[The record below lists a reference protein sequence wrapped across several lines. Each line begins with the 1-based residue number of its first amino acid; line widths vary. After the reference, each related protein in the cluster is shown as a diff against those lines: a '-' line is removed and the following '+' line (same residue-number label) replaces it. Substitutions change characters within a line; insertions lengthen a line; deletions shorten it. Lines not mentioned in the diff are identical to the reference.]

1 MTNTLI
7 HITPA
12 TKPSRKAT
20 HTGTCQVCGRAQ
32 KLGGGVLSLH
42 GYTTDHGWFEGTCS
56 GSIRLPFELD
66 KSLIDDAILGA
77 QERGRVL
84 KVERDLREA
93 NDPSLETVWAR
104 VWDKNLGGYV
114 WAVGGLALREVASTF
129 NGIHS
134 VKQVWVISAH
144 KDYVL
149 EGLYRA
155 DQENPRQY
163 LNANRAAALD
173 KTILQIDQYV
183 AWQQQR
189 IQNWKACPEALKPV
203 TPK

>member
-1 MTNTLI
+1 M
-7 HITPA
+7 
-12 TKPSRKAT
+12 
-20 HTGTCQVCGRAQ
+20 
-32 KLGGGVLSLH
+32 
-42 GYTTDHGWFEGTCS
+42 
-56 GSIRLPFELD
+56 
-66 KSLIDDAILGA
+66 
-77 QERGRVL
+77 
-84 KVERDLREA
+84 
-93 NDPSLETVWAR
+93 WAR
-104 VWDKNLGGYV
+104 VWDKNLGRYV

-134 VKQVWVISAH
+134 VKQVWVIYAH